1 MPPRA
6 PKESAKERRAREAR
20 ERDALSSA
28 SALAAPTLG
37 LLRIAISPWGEVE
50 VDGKSIGTSPPL
62 TELRLPEGAH
72 QIVVR
77 NADLPALNT
86 TVNVTASQPTTL
98 KHKF

>member
-1 MPPRA
+1 MPTH
-6 PKESAKERRAREAR
+6 ERRAHAPRGPDAR
-20 ERDALSSA
+20 SSA
-28 SALAAPTLG
+28 STLAAPTLG

-50 VDGKSIGTSPPL
+50 VDGKAIGTSPPM

-77 NADLPALNT
+77 NADLPALTT
-86 TVNVTASQPTTL
+86 TVNVTASQPTTV